1 MSEEFRILGIEQ
13 KERNK
18 FIKCIY
24 VNMYTPGTK
33 KQIEILDKIY
43 DKGKNLVIKD
53 DNELY
58 EELLKLGKKKDFLEE
73 NLHNSKKITTYKW
86 IKENEYVI
94 NRIFEILESL
104 I

>member
-1 MSEEFRILGIEQ
+1 
-13 KERNK
+13 
-18 FIKCIY
+18 
-24 VNMYTPGTK
+24 MYTPGTK

-43 DKGKNLVIKD
+43 DKGKIVIKD

-58 EELLKLGKKKDFLEE
+58 EELLKLGKKNDFLQE
-73 NLHNSKKITTYKW
+73 NLHTSKKITTYKW
-86 IKENEYVI
+86 KKLNEYVT